1 LIAVIGRGATFAR
14 VSHLVHKALKP
25 IAIFEAIKGAVV
37 FVLGFGLLGFLG
49 REDES
54 FLEQF
59 FVRMHFDP
67 ANRYLHE
74 IIRTL
79 SAVSDTRLILMTG
92 FATLYAAVRFAEA
105 YGLWHARRWA
115 EWFAALSGG
124 IYIPVEIYELTQRV
138 TWLRFA
144 ALLLNLII
152 VAYMV
157 WLLGESR
164 RARQQQEGVERQP

>member
-1 LIAVIGRGATFAR
+1 MPP

-49 REDES
+49 KENES

-67 ANRYLHE
+67 ANRYLRE
-74 IIRTL
+74 LIRML
-79 SAVSDTRLILMTG
+79 AEASDTRLILLTV
-92 FATLYAAVRFAEA
+92 FATFYAAVRFAEA

-124 IYIPVEIYELTQRV
+124 IYIPVEIYELLQRV
-138 TWLRFA
+138 TWLRVA
-144 ALLLNLII
+144 ALLLNLVI

-157 WLLGESR
+157 WLLSESR
-164 RARQQQEGVERQP
+164 RVRDAQAAADTLP